1 MKRFGLI
8 GKSLKHSFSPTYFTN
23 KFSEKGLADHIYQA
37 FEISDISEF
46 PALLK
51 NYPDLAGL
59 NVTLPYKS
67 EVIQFLDE
75 QNELVE
81 KSGACNCIKI
91 SGGKLSGFNTD
102 IPGFRSSLHPL
113 LKPWHTRALVLG
125 TGGASR
131 AVKYVLE
138 DLNIHY
144 KTVSRNPLKADLVY
158 NHLNE
163 DLMQEC
169 TLIINTTP
177 LGTSPDTE
185 ACPPIPYEF
194 ISEKHLCFDL
204 IYNPPQT
211 EFLKRAKLKG
221 AEIVNGFEM
230 LVIQAEESWTI
241 WQQE

>member
-1 MKRFGLI
+1 MKRFGVI

-37 FEISDISEF
+37 FEISDISEL
-46 PALLK
+46 PVLLK
-51 NYPDLAGL
+51 KYPDLMGL
-59 NVTLPYKS
+59 NVTLPFKS
-67 EVIQFLDE
+67 EVIQFL
-75 QNELVE
+75 NEKNDLVE

-102 IPGFRSSLHPL
+102 IPGFRSSLNPH
-113 LKPWHTRALVLG
+113 LKPRHSCALVLG

-138 DLNIHY
+138 ELNIHY
-144 KTVSRNPLKADLVY
+144 KTVSRSQAKADLVY
-158 NHLNE
+158 NDLNKA
-163 DLMQEC
+163 LMQDHS
-169 TLIINTTP
+169 LIINTTP
-177 LGTSPDTE
+177 LGTSPDIE

-230 LVIQAEESWTI
+230 LVVQAEESWRI
-241 WQQE
+241 WELP

>member
-8 GKSLKHSFSPTYFTN
+8 GQSLKHSFSPSYFTK
-23 KFSEKGLADHIYQA
+23 KFSEQGLADHIYQA

-75 QNELVE
+75 KNELVE

-91 SGGKLSGFNTD
+91 SNGKLSGFNTD
-102 IPGFRSSLHPL
+102 IPGFRRSLEPH
-113 LKPWHTRALVLG
+113 LKPWHRSALVLG

-131 AVKYVLE
+131 AVRYVLKE
-138 DLNIHY
+138 LNIDF
-144 KTVSRNPLKADLVY
+144 KTVSREILKGDLLY
-158 NHLNE
+158 T
-163 DLMQEC
+163 DLDKKIMAEH

-177 LGTSPDTE
+177 LGTSPDLT
-185 ACPPIPYEF
+185 ACPPIPYELLT
-194 ISEKHLCFDL
+194 EKHLCFDL

-211 EFLKRAKLKG
+211 EFLKRAKQNG
-221 AEIVNGFEM
+221 AHIVNGFEM
-230 LVIQAEESWTI
+230 LVVQAEESWRI
-241 WQQE
+241 WQQP

>member
-8 GKSLKHSFSPTYFTN
+8 GQSLKHSFSPSYFTK
-23 KFSEKGLADHIYQA
+23 KFSEQGLADHIYQA

-67 EVIQFLDE
+67 EVIQFLDAK
-75 QNELVE
+75 NELVE

-91 SGGKLSGFNTD
+91 SDGKLTGFNTD
-102 IPGFRSSLHPL
+102 IPGFRSSLKPY
-113 LKPWHTRALVLG
+113 LKPWHTNALVLG

-138 DLNIHY
+138 ELKISY
-144 KTVSRNPLKADLVY
+144 KTVSRDHLKADLVY
-158 NHLNE
+158 NNLNE
-163 DLMQEC
+163 AMMQEY

-177 LGTSPDTE
+177 LGTSPDIA

-194 ISEKHLCFDL
+194 ITEKHLCFDL

-221 AEIVNGFEM
+221 ASIINGFEM
-230 LVIQAEESWTI
+230 LVVQAEESWNI
-241 WQQE
+241 WQLP